1 MDKGLGLGCVTLCAA
16 LASDLAMVIGAP
28 LAWALGPG
36 SPRHQKR
43 LPMWLLWWE
52 GLTMILASLGSMYS
66 AFGLGCGPRG
76 QKTGSPWALA
86 PHFWARWMPS
96 GSLRLC
102 PRGMEC
108 PSRVVGTRWPWLVPW
123 LIVYQLCVIDLVTA
137 LSYKGGKQR
146 PSSGLDPLSS
156 SGRSH
161 DGATTQA
168 TSG

>member
-1 MDKGLGLGCVTLCAA
+1 MASLVGGPDHDTGLSGVHVLCLWSGLWPQGAEDRLSVGSR
-16 LASDLAMVIGAP
+16 ASF
-28 LAWALGPG
+28 LGPLDAVWV
-36 SPRHQKR
+36 PTALPTRHLQ
-43 LPMWLLWWE
+43 
-52 GLTMILASLGSMYS
+52 G
-66 AFGLGCGPRG
+66 
-76 QKTGSPWALA
+76 
-86 PHFWARWMPS
+86 
-96 GSLRLC
+96 
-102 PRGMEC
+102 RGMEC

-123 LIVYQLCVIDLVTA
+123 LIVYQLCAIDLVTA